1 MNHSFDKY
9 LSQHWIDI
17 VDRYVD
23 RCLIGTRDA
32 APQTI
37 TGYLYDLRAYLEFY
51 RAEVSTDLDEL
62 EFDKTTLRDF
72 VIYLRKKLSAL
83 TIERRIN
90 GMFSFWNFLHIDLSY
105 PEPVTLSST
114 GVRLKKRPVKTEP
127 LNEGNYKKLLRSAI
141 NELRSF
147 AEN

>member
-1 MNHSFDKY
+1 
-9 LSQHWIDI
+9 
-17 VDRYVD
+17 
-23 RCLIGTRDA
+23 
-32 APQTI
+32 
-37 TGYLYDLRAYLEFY
+37 
-51 RAEVSTDLDEL
+51 
-62 EFDKTTLRDF
+62 
-72 VIYLRKKLSAL
+72 
-83 TIERRIN
+83 
-90 GMFSFWNFLHIDLSY
+90 MFSFWNFLHIDLSY